1 MKVDFPDVDMQLL
14 VLGATCLLRDTG
26 SNENQ
31 SYFFWFLEALLSTE

>member
-1 MKVDFPDVDMQLL
+1 MKVDFPDVGMQWL
-14 VLGATCLLRDTG
+14 VLGATCSLRDTD